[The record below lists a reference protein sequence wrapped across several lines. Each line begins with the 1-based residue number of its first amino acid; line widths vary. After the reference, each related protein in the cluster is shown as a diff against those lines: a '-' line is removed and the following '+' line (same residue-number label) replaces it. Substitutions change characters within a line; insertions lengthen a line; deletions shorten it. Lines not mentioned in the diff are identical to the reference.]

1 MYLTLA
7 FESHEAYASERP
19 AQRWQL
25 GDPGHPDTGVPPDDP
40 AHCPSSGRGDRATPI
55 AESRAEQRTEIAAVR
70 TEIAGLETRLIR
82 WMVGTVLATGAL
94 TVAIL
99 RLVG

>member
-1 MYLTLA
+1 MTPGQFKAGL
-7 FESHEAYASERP
+7 SE
-19 AQRWQL
+19 L
-25 GDPGHPDTGVPPDDP
+25 
-40 AHCPSSGRGDRATPI
+40 
-55 AESRAEQRTEIAAVR
+55 RTEMAAL
-70 TEIAGLETRLIR
+70 ATRLIR